1 MIRRKED
8 AKTQD
13 IASVVLLTKCKRAL
27 KFWCKSVENKLKT
40 KKIVVNILHSDRRL
54 CGYKPRSRRHLLYS
68 VEIRAALDFLLQ
80 VRNVQ
85 AKLLKWKE
93 WTLIAKSAKELA
105 SGNAKKAKILAYIKL
120 YFAAWKAAAVND
132 GLKRTAFA
140 TRLNIISIM
149 DTLRYGFSGFV
160 QNDKAGK
167 IAKKMLQ
174 FTKRRSCNFWLVKF
188 QNRRR
193 MKKTVLYMCSIFV
206 YNELKKAW
214 NHWKV
219 IDGPARRF
227 EDDYLHVTVFNR
239 WYNCALTRRHHRR
252 VTLHKVLHRWHD
264 HILSKGK
271 AKRDVRRGRHLL
283 LILITKLRRQNVC
296 LLSVA
301 FCRWKEMHPVTSLQH
316 ANVSSIMPKNMFGD
330 GGAFPPAKSG
340 MRQKIEIDP
349 PSRSQV
355 IMTWRGELNE
365 LRASRSSNNASR
377 FRAMSAQFSG
387 LSKSTFNASM
397 KKPNLG
403 NESKRKT
410 AETTSLYSTA
420 SGTNRR
426 VLTALTAS
434 GEGNSKMQYSARSS
448 NQVTDNV
455 GSSFR
460 DITDRETD
468 EVYGDNSGD
477 DNEVGED
484 KLSIHELM

>member
-1 MIRRKED
+1 
-8 AKTQD
+8 
-13 IASVVLLTKCKRAL
+13 
-27 KFWCKSVENKLKT
+27 
-40 KKIVVNILHSDRRL
+40 
-54 CGYKPRSRRHLLYS
+54 
-68 VEIRAALDFLLQ
+68 
-80 VRNVQ
+80 
-85 AKLLKWKE
+85 
-93 WTLIAKSAKELA
+93 
-105 SGNAKKAKILAYIKL
+105 
-120 YFAAWKAAAVND
+120 
-132 GLKRTAFA
+132 
-140 TRLNIISIM
+140 
-149 DTLRYGFSGFV
+149 
-160 QNDKAGK
+160 
-167 IAKKMLQ
+167 
-174 FTKRRSCNFWLVKF
+174 
-188 QNRRR
+188 
-193 MKKTVLYMCSIFV
+193 
-206 YNELKKAW
+206 
-214 NHWKV
+214 
-219 IDGPARRF
+219 
-227 EDDYLHVTVFNR
+227 
-239 WYNCALTRRHHRR
+239 
-252 VTLHKVLHRWHD
+252 
-264 HILSKGK
+264 
-271 AKRDVRRGRHLL
+271 
-283 LILITKLRRQNVC
+283 
-296 LLSVA
+296 
-301 FCRWKEMHPVTSLQH
+301 MHPVTSLQH